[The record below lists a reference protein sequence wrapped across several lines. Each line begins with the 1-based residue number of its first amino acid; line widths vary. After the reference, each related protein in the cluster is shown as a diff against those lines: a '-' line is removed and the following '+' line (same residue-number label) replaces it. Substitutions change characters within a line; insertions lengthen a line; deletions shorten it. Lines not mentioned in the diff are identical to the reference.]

1 MEIYAEWGMSMA
13 GVLVSGMA
21 GMNWRKVAQLTLVH
35 VGVSITVLPI
45 QSTLNR
51 IMIADMGFP
60 ALLVG
65 LLISLPYLLSP
76 IQVMMGAWSDRH
88 PIWGLHRSPWMVLGG
103 LMAAFGSYLA
113 AHAIYW
119 MEADFALGLLAAI
132 VVFVVWGM
140 GVNIASVSYLSLATE
155 LAGEHTGWRSRSVSI
170 MWTAMILSYIVL
182 GILLARW
189 LEPFSREALFT
200 AFGVI
205 WFASVLMVLF
215 GSARI
220 EPDSGD
226 RTVQHSADNPVT
238 AIQVVLANPSAQRFF
253 VYLVVVLVSIHAQD
267 VLLEPYGAEVLH
279 MSVAQTSRLSSIWGI
294 GVFAT
299 MLGGIPLVR
308 HWGKKPSANAGA
320 IVAALG
326 FALIVLC
333 GLLGT
338 ATGFMGAVLVLGLG
352 AGLMTVANLSFMMD
366 MVIPKAAGLYMGAW
380 GVANFAGQAVGN
392 ILSGGLRDLAF
403 WLTREPLIGYS
414 VVFGLEV
421 LGLLLAIW
429 LFRSISVAQ
438 FHRDA
443 EMRLAEVLAIA
454 GD

>member
-1 MEIYAEWGMSMA
+1 MA
-13 GVLVSGMA
+13 GALVSKDA

-76 IQVMMGAWSDRH
+76 IQVMMGAWSDKT

-103 LMAAFGSYLA
+103 LMAAFGCYGA
-113 AHAIYW
+113 GHAIYW
-119 MEADFALGLLAAI
+119 METDFALGLLAA
-132 VVFVVWGM
+132 VAVFTVWGL

-155 LAGEHTGWRSRSVSI
+155 LAGQHSGWRSRSVSI

-182 GILLARW
+182 GILLGRW
-189 LEPFSREALFT
+189 LEPFSRETLF
-200 AFGVI
+200 AVFGGV
-205 WFASVLMVLF
+205 WLASVLMVLV
-215 GSARI
+215 GSVRV
-220 EPDSGD
+220 EPQASG

-238 AIQVVLANPSAQRFF
+238 AIQVVMANPSAQRFF
-253 VYLVVVLVSIHAQD
+253 VYLVLVLVSIHAQD
-267 VLLEPYGAEVLH
+267 VLLEPFGAEVLG

-294 GVFAT
+294 GVFVT
-299 MLGGIPLVR
+299 LLGGIPLVR
-308 HWGKKPSANAGA
+308 YWGKKPSANAGA
-320 IVAALG
+320 LVAAAG
-326 FALIVLC
+326 FASIVLC
-333 GLLGT
+333 GALGT
-338 ATGFMGAVLVLGLG
+338 VPGFMFAILLLGLG

-366 MVIPKAAGLYMGAW
+366 MVIPEAAGLYMGAW
-380 GVANFAGQAVGN
+380 GVANFAGQAIGN

-403 WLTREPLIGYS
+403 WLTRDPIVGYS

-421 LGLLLAIW
+421 VGLFIAIW
-429 LFRSISVAQ
+429 LFRTISVEQ

-443 EMRLAEVLAIA
+443 EVRLADVLAVA

>member
-1 MEIYAEWGMSMA
+1 MA
-13 GVLVSGMA
+13 GALVSKDA

-51 IMIADMGFP
+51 IMIADMGFS

-88 PIWGLHRSPWMVLGG
+88 PIAGLHRSPWMVLGG
-103 LMAAFGSYLA
+103 LMAAFGTYGA

-132 VVFVVWGM
+132 AVFTVWGV

-155 LAGEHTGWRSRSVSI
+155 LAGENTGWRSRSVSV

-182 GILLARW
+182 GILLGRW
-189 LEPFSREALFT
+189 LEPFSRDTLFT
-200 AFGVI
+200 IFGVI
-205 WFASVLMVLF
+205 WLISVLMVLV
-215 GSARI
+215 GSLRI
-220 EPDSGD
+220 EPDAAG
-226 RTVQHSADNPVT
+226 RTVQHNADNPAT
-238 AIQVVLANPSAQRFF
+238 AMQVVLANPSAQRFF
-253 VYLVVVLVSIHAQD
+253 LYLVIVLVSIHAQD
-267 VLLEPYGAEVLH
+267 VLLEPFGAEVLG
-279 MSVAQTSRLSSIWGI
+279 MTVAQTSRLSSIWGI
-294 GVFAT
+294 GMFAT
-299 MLGGIPLVR
+299 LVGGIPLVR

-320 IVAALG
+320 LLAAAG
-326 FALIVLC
+326 FASIIVC
-333 GLLGT
+333 GVLGT
-338 ATGFMGAVLVLGLG
+338 TPGFMLAVLVLGLG

-366 MVIPKAAGLYMGAW
+366 MVIPEAAGLYMGAW
-380 GVANFAGQAVGN
+380 GVANFAGQAFGN

-403 WLTREPLIGYS
+403 WITREPIVGYS

-421 LGLLLAIW
+421 LGLFLAIW
-429 LFRSISVAQ
+429 LFRSISVEQ

-443 EMRLAEVLAIA
+443 KVRLADVLAVA